1 MNINCLKKFITAA
14 ETENFRQASEVLYIT
29 QPAVTKHIHRLEDEL
44 DIQLFERTGKSVK
57 LTQAGLFFLPRA
69 KEIID
74 SFDRNMEDFNA
85 WKQGYT
91 QKLSIACAPQIAS
104 SFLPPLLHR
113 FISQFPHIDVHVD
126 IAKSYDIGEKVSS
139 GIVDIGLARTP
150 SAYKNTTSLIVY
162 EEPVVLTGPIVKM
175 ADEAFLLANYR
186 LLTNNHPGYWEALLK
201 ELKKESPHIK
211 TMTVSQIEV
220 TKRFIEAGLGVSY
233 LPKSMVQ
240 EELLA
245 GKLSI
250 YPSAAAKKQMSIT
263 YLIEK
268 VVTDEAKLFKH
279 FLLQHDEKESSILNK
294 KGKAD

>member
-1 MNINCLKKFITAA
+1 MNIHWLQTFIKAA

-29 QPAVTKHIHRLEDEL
+29 QPAVTKHIQRLEGEL
-44 DIQLFERTGKSVK
+44 DIQLFERIGKSVK

-74 SFDRNMEDFNA
+74 SFDCSMADFNA

-91 QKLSIACAPQIAS
+91 KKLSLACAPQIAS
-104 SFLPPLLHR
+104 SFLPPILNR
-113 FISQFPHIDVHVD
+113 FVNSFPHIDIHVD

-139 GIVDIGLARTP
+139 GVVDIGLARMP
-150 SAYKNTTSLIVY
+150 SAYANTTSIIVH
-162 EEPVVLTGPIVKM
+162 EEPIVLAGPIVKK

-186 LLTNNHPGYWEALLK
+186 LLTHNHPGYWEALLK
-201 ELKKESPHIK
+201 ELKRENPHVK

-245 GKLSI
+245 GKLSV
-250 YPSAAAKKQMSIT
+250 YPSAAPKKQMSIT

-268 VVTDEAKLFKH
+268 VATNEAKLFKR
-279 FLLQHDEKESSILNK
+279 FLLQHDKKE
-294 KGKAD
+294 